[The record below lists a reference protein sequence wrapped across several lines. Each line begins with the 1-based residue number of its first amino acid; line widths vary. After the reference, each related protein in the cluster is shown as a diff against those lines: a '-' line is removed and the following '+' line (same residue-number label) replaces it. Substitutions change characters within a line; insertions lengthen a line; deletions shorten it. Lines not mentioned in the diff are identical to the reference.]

1 MDSEAHLVQAATKE
15 QADGAS
21 NQLEVRVRNMTL
33 STQVAAVARHE
44 DAKKALPTLKNAV
57 WGGVKAML
65 PGRSRSASTTV
76 TKYILRDVSAVFRP
90 GTMTLVLGQPGSGK
104 SSLLKALSG
113 RLANKKAIQV
123 EGETTYNGIPSETLR
138 GRVPQ
143 FAAYVA
149 QRDAHFPT
157 LTVEETLEF
166 AHACAKNAAPSEKMG
181 ARRPSDVINDLGLA
195 HCSDTVV
202 GDAMIRGVSGGERK
216 RVTIGEMSF
225 GHRSLECFDEI
236 STGLDS
242 ATTFDIVSAQRNR
255 VKTLQKTVI
264 TALLQPSPEVF
275 ALFDDLM
282 ILNDGAI
289 VVIVIGLVY
298 ATLFYQFDPKNVQVV
313 MGTIFPALLFF
324 ALGQSTRMP
333 LYIEAR
339 DVFYKQRAANMYRAS
354 SYVVANSLSQVP
366 LSLIEV
372 IVFGSLVYWLCGFVG
387 TAGAFINFLV
397 LLFLTNLA
405 FAAWFFLL
413 ASISPD
419 IHVAEP
425 LGLLTT
431 LFYILFGGFIITQHA
446 IPDYFSWVYWAN
458 PISWGLRALAVNQYR
473 QPMFDVDVYDG
484 INYRVMVT
492 SIFFLF
498 MGYNPPASTIPSGY
512 EWLYHVAPPKYTF
525 AILTSIVF
533 GTDDCS
539 SPANASDFGCR
550 VLRDTPP
557 TVPQGIKVHE
567 YLKTVFKVDRDE
579 LIFNTVVVLGYI
591 VFFRVLALAAL
602 RYINHQK
609 K

>member
-1 MDSEAHLVQAATKE
+1 
-15 QADGAS
+15 
-21 NQLEVRVRNMTL
+21 MTL
-33 STQVAAVARHE
+33 STQVAAVASHE

-113 RLANKKAIQV
+113 RLADKKAIQV

-166 AHACAKNAAPSEKMG
+166 AHACATNAAPSEKMG

-242 ATTFDIVSAQRNR
+242 ATTFDIVSSQRNR

-282 ILNDGAI
+282 ILNDG
-289 VVIVIGLVY
+289 
-298 ATLFYQFDPKNVQVV
+298 
-313 MGTIFPALLFF
+313 
-324 ALGQSTRMP
+324 
-333 LYIEAR
+333 
-339 DVFYKQRAANMYRAS
+339 
-354 SYVVANSLSQVP
+354 
-366 LSLIEV
+366 
-372 IVFGSLVYWLCGFVG
+372 LVYWLCGFVG

-484 INYRVMVT
+484 INYRAAFGKQMGAASLGT
-492 SIFFLF
+492 FQIDSERYWIWLGMLF
-498 MGYNPPASTIPSGY
+498 MAASYVGFLALS
-512 EWLYHVAPPKYTF
+512 
-525 AILTSIVF
+525 
-533 GTDDCS
+533 
-539 SPANASDFGCR
+539 
-550 VLRDTPP
+550 
-557 TVPQGIKVHE
+557 
-567 YLKTVFKVDRDE
+567 
-579 LIFNTVVVLGYI
+579 VVVLERISSISVEEKMDAVNECLDLLDLNPIADQIIRGSS
-591 VFFRVLALAAL
+591 VE
-602 RYINHQK
+602 QMK
-609 K
+609 PD